1 MKKPFAT
8 LGLALFVVSAAPPVP
23 GDVTVGSTFR
33 DTLRSGGEGPEMV
46 VIPAGRF
53 HMGCVSDQDCDD
65 TEKPVREVVI
75 ARPLAVSK
83 YEVTF
88 DDYDRFTH
96 PDKVDDKGWG
106 RGQRPV
112 MNISWEEATEYAA
125 WLSAETGKS
134 YRLPTEAEWEYA
146 VRAGSTT
153 KYQFGD
159 DEAQLCQYGNHSDTS
174 TDHEWRNT
182 ACSDGV
188 GESTAE
194 AGQYQP
200 NSFGLY
206 DMQGNVYEWVQ
217 DCWNNSYEGA
227 PADGR
232 AWTGGDCGLR
242 VVRGGAWSFGPT
254 LLRSA
259 SRHGLPGWGSE
270 PYLGFRLIQD
280 L

>member
-8 LGLALFVVSAAPPVP
+8 IGLALFVVFAASPVP
-23 GDVTVGSTFR
+23 GDLTAGSTFR

-46 VIPAGRF
+46 VIPAGSF
-53 HMGCVSDQDCDD
+53 HMGCVSGSGCDH
-65 TEKPVREVVI
+65 EEPVHEVVI
-75 ARPLAVSK
+75 AKPFAMSK

-88 DDYDRFTH
+88 EDYDRFTS
-96 PDKVDDKGWG
+96 PDQVEDAGWG
-106 RGQRPV
+106 RGRRPII
-112 MNISWEEATEYAA
+112 NITWEEAMEYTA
-125 WLSAETGKS
+125 WLSEETGKR

-153 KYQFGD
+153 KYHFGD
-159 DEAQLCQYGNHSDTS
+159 DQARLCQYGNHSDTS

-188 GESTAE
+188 GERTAE

-232 AWTGGDCGLR
+232 AWTNGDCGLR

-259 SRHGLPGWGSE
+259 SRHGLPGWGGE